1 MPNDNNF
8 TPANFD
14 PILKKYD
21 GIPYLRF
28 WCQKVLPAVYDQSLS
43 YYEALCKLAAFLNKM
58 VEELEKMQDNI
69 DALHK
74 AYKDLQDWVNAEI
87 ARFEAHM
94 EQHFDDLTHELW
106 NRFEE
111 YKNNTTTTLQQKFND
126 YATNTTNNLNKKF
139 NDFVTDANTRIDEM
153 FRTNSTLQQWF
164 NDYATNT
171 TNNLNQKFNEFVTN
185 ANTRID
191 QMFNTYTTN
200 TNNEFNTWKTDF
212 TNQYNQ
218 WKDEVNAQI
227 SNINSDISSLTTRVT
242 ALENMVKKYP
252 NFNYKSFT
260 MTGTKYYKK
269 VMVDMVSFPSAGD
282 NAIIC
287 YGVCRV
293 FGQDSSVSVSG
304 NWRERFTMSLDAKRQ
319 IASLL
324 GATTQN
330 CIKFELMPRTSYVSA
345 AGNANNGAPTND
357 KLISGLLWIP
367 GPGTGDSVLNAQL
380 FFKNNGSVGFV
391 SDNSMLF
398 SAIATQ
404 QVNPPVWATNSGEWS
419 V

>member
-8 TPANFD
+8 KPANFD

-43 YYEALCKLAAFLNKM
+43 YYELLCKLAAFLNKM
-58 VEELEKMQDNI
+58 VEELEKMQDTI

-94 EQHFDDLTHELW
+94 EQHFDDLTQELW

-111 YKNNTTTTLQQKFND
+111 YKNNT
-126 YATNTTNNLNKKF
+126 NT
-139 NDFVTDANTRIDEM
+139 
-153 FRTNSTLQQWF
+153 TLQQWF

-171 TNNLNQKFNEFVTN
+171 TNNLNQKFNEFVNN

-191 QMFNTYTTN
+191 QMFNTYTSS

-218 WKDEVNAQI
+218 WKDEVNGQI
-227 SNINSDISSLTTRVT
+227 SNINSNISSLTTRVT

-304 NWRERFTMSLDAKRQ
+304 NWRERFTMPLDAKRQ

-345 AGNANNGAPTND
+345 SGDVNNGAPTND

-391 SDNSMLF
+391 SDNSVLF

-404 QVNPPVWATNSGEWS
+404 QVNPPAWATNSGEWTL
-419 V
+419 

>member
-8 TPANFD
+8 KPANFD

-43 YYEALCKLAAFLNKM
+43 YYEVLCKLAAFLNKM

-94 EQHFDDLTHELW
+94 EQHFDDLTRELW

-111 YKNNTTTTLQQKFND
+111 YKNNTNTTLQQWFNN
-126 YATNTTNNLNKKF
+126 YATTTTNNLNKKF
-139 NDFVTDANTRIDEM
+139 ND
-153 FRTNSTLQQWF
+153 
-164 NDYATNT
+164 
-171 TNNLNQKFNEFVTN
+171 FVTN

-191 QMFNTYTTN
+191 QMFNTYTSS

-218 WKDEVNAQI
+218 WKDEVNGQI
-227 SNINSDISSLTTRVT
+227 SSINSNISSLTNRVT

-293 FGQDSSVSVSG
+293 FGQDNSVSVSG

-345 AGNANNGAPTND
+345 AGDANNGAPTND

-391 SDNSMLF
+391 SDNSVLF

-404 QVNPPVWATNSGEWS
+404 QVNPPAWATNSGEWTL
-419 V
+419 

>member
-1 MPNDNNF
+1 MPNDNKF
-8 TPANFD
+8 TPADFD

-43 YYEALCKLAAFLNKM
+43 YYEVLCKLAAFLNKM
-58 VEELEKMQDNI
+58 LEELEKMQDNI

-94 EQHFDDLTHELW
+94 EQHFDDLTRELW

-111 YKNNTTTTLQQKFND
+111 YKNNTNTTLQQWFND

-139 NDFVTDANTRIDEM
+139 NDFVT
-153 FRTNSTLQQWF
+153 
-164 NDYATNT
+164 
-171 TNNLNQKFNEFVTN
+171 N

-200 TNNEFNTWKTDF
+200 TNSEFNTWKTDF

-218 WKDEVNAQI
+218 WKDEVNGQI
-227 SNINSDISSLTTRVT
+227 SNINSNISSLTTRVT

-293 FGQDSSVSVSG
+293 FGQDNSVSVSG

-345 AGNANNGAPTND
+345 SGDANNGAPTND

-367 GPGTGDSVLNAQL
+367 GPGTGDAVLNAQL

-391 SDNSMLF
+391 SDNSVLF

-404 QVNPPVWATNSGEWS
+404 QVNPPAWATNSGEWTL
-419 V
+419 

>member
-8 TPANFD
+8 KPANFD

-43 YYEALCKLAAFLNKM
+43 YYEVLCKLAAFLNKM

-74 AYKDLQDWVNAEI
+74 AYKELQDWVNAEI

-94 EQHFDDLTHELW
+94 EQHFDDFALELW

-111 YKNNTTTTLQQKFND
+111 YKNNTNTTLQQWFND

-139 NDFVTDANTRIDEM
+139 NDFVT
-153 FRTNSTLQQWF
+153 
-164 NDYATNT
+164 
-171 TNNLNQKFNEFVTN
+171 N
-185 ANTRID
+185 ANTRIE
-191 QMFNTYTTN
+191 QMFNTYTSS
-200 TNNEFNTWKTDF
+200 TNNDFNTWKTDF

-218 WKDEVNAQI
+218 WKDEVNGQI
-227 SNINSDISSLTTRVT
+227 SNINSNISSLTKRVA
-242 ALENMVKKYP
+242 ALENMIKKYP
-252 NFNYKSFT
+252 EFNYKSFT

-269 VMVDMVSFPSAGD
+269 VILDMLSFPSAGD
-282 NAIIC
+282 SAIIC

-324 GATTQN
+324 GASSQN
-330 CIKFELMPRTSYVSA
+330 CLKFELMPRTSYVSA
-345 AGNANNGAPTND
+345 SGDANNGAPTND

-391 SDNSMLF
+391 SDNSVLF

-404 QVNPPVWATNSGEWS
+404 QVNPPAWATNSGEWS

>member
-14 PILKKYD
+14 PILNKYD

-28 WCQKVLPAVYDQSLS
+28 WCQKVLPAVYEQSLS
-43 YYEALCKLAAFLNKM
+43 YYELLCKLAAFLNKM
-58 VEELEKMQDNI
+58 VEELENMQDNI

-87 ARFEAHM
+87 ARFEVHM
-94 EQHFDDLTHELW
+94 EQHFDDLTRELW

-111 YKNNTTTTLQQKFND
+111 YKNNTNTTLQQWFND

-139 NDFVTDANTRIDEM
+139 NDFVT
-153 FRTNSTLQQWF
+153 
-164 NDYATNT
+164 
-171 TNNLNQKFNEFVTN
+171 N

-191 QMFNTYTTN
+191 QMFNTYTSS

-227 SNINSDISSLTTRVT
+227 SNINSNISSLTNRVT

-293 FGQDSSVSVSG
+293 FGQNNSVSVSG

-345 AGNANNGAPTND
+345 SGDANNGAPTND

-391 SDNSMLF
+391 SDNSVLF

-404 QVNPPVWATNSGEWS
+404 QVNPPAWATNSGEWTL
-419 V
+419 

>member
-8 TPANFD
+8 KPANFD

-43 YYEALCKLAAFLNKM
+43 YYEVLCKLAAFLNKM

-94 EQHFDDLTHELW
+94 EQHFDDLTQELW

-111 YKNNTTTTLQQKFND
+111 YKNNTNTTLQQWFHE
-126 YATNTTNNLNKKF
+126 YETTTTNNLNKKF
-139 NDFVTDANTRIDEM
+139 NDFVN
-153 FRTNSTLQQWF
+153 
-164 NDYATNT
+164 
-171 TNNLNQKFNEFVTN
+171 N

-191 QMFNTYTTN
+191 QMFNTYTSS

-218 WKDEVNAQI
+218 WKDEVNGQI
-227 SNINSDISSLTTRVT
+227 SSINSNISSLTNRVA

-293 FGQDSSVSVSG
+293 FGQDNSVSVSG

-345 AGNANNGAPTND
+345 AGDANNGAPTND

-391 SDNSMLF
+391 SDNSVLF

-404 QVNPPVWATNSGEWS
+404 QVNPPAWATNSGEWTL
-419 V
+419 

>member
-43 YYEALCKLAAFLNKM
+43 YYEVLCKLAAFLNKM

-94 EQHFDDLTHELW
+94 EQHFDDLTQELW

-111 YKNNTTTTLQQKFND
+111 YKNNTNTTLQQWFHE
-126 YATNTTNNLNKKF
+126 YETTTTNNLNKKF
-139 NDFVTDANTRIDEM
+139 NDFVN
-153 FRTNSTLQQWF
+153 
-164 NDYATNT
+164 
-171 TNNLNQKFNEFVTN
+171 N

-191 QMFNTYTTN
+191 QMFNTYTSS

-218 WKDEVNAQI
+218 WKDEVNGQI
-227 SNINSDISSLTTRVT
+227 SNINSNISSLTNRVS

-345 AGNANNGAPTND
+345 AGDANNGAPTND

-391 SDNSMLF
+391 SDNSVLF

-404 QVNPPVWATNSGEWS
+404 QVNPPAWATNSGEWRL
-419 V
+419 

>member
-8 TPANFD
+8 KPANFD
-14 PILKKYD
+14 PILQKYD

-43 YYEALCKLAAFLNKM
+43 YYEVLCKLAAFLNKM

-94 EQHFDDLTHELW
+94 EQHFDDLTRELW

-111 YKNNTTTTLQQKFND
+111 YKNNTNTTLQQWFND

-139 NDFVTDANTRIDEM
+139 NDFVT
-153 FRTNSTLQQWF
+153 
-164 NDYATNT
+164 
-171 TNNLNQKFNEFVTN
+171 N

-191 QMFNTYTTN
+191 QMFNTYTSS

-218 WKDEVNAQI
+218 WKNEVDGQI
-227 SNINSDISSLTTRVT
+227 RNINSNISSLTTRVAT
-242 ALENMVKKYP
+242 LENMIKKYP
-252 NFNYKSFT
+252 EFNYKSFT

-269 VMVDMVSFPSAGD
+269 VILDMLSFPSAGD
-282 NAIIC
+282 SAIIC

-324 GATTQN
+324 GASSQN
-330 CIKFELMPRTSYVSA
+330 CLKFELMPRTSYVSA
-345 AGNANNGAPTND
+345 SGDANNGAPTND

-367 GPGTGDSVLNAQL
+367 GPGTGDGVLNSQL

-404 QVNPPVWATNSGEWS
+404 QVNPPAWATNSGEWTL
-419 V
+419 

>member
-43 YYEALCKLAAFLNKM
+43 YYEVLCKLAAFLNKM

-94 EQHFDDLTHELW
+94 EQHFDDLTQELW

-111 YKNNTTTTLQQKFND
+111 YKNNTNTTLQQWFNN
-126 YATNTTNNLNKKF
+126 YATNTTNNLNK
-139 NDFVTDANTRIDEM
+139 
-153 FRTNSTLQQWF
+153 
-164 NDYATNT
+164 
-171 TNNLNQKFNEFVTN
+171 KFNEFVTN

-191 QMFNTYTTN
+191 QMFNTYTSS

-218 WKDEVNAQI
+218 WKDEVNGQI
-227 SNINSDISSLTTRVT
+227 NNINSNISSLTTRVT

-269 VMVDMVSFPSAGD
+269 VILDMLSFPSAGD

-293 FGQDSSVSVSG
+293 FGQDTSVSVSG

-319 IASLL
+319 IASLI
-324 GATTQN
+324 GATNQN

-345 AGNANNGAPTND
+345 SGDANNGAPTND

-367 GPGTGDSVLNAQL
+367 GPGTGDSVLNSQL

-404 QVNPPVWATNSGEWS
+404 QANPPAWATNSGEWS
-419 V
+419 L

>member
-43 YYEALCKLAAFLNKM
+43 YYEVLCKLAAFLNKM

-94 EQHFDDLTHELW
+94 EQHFDDLTQELW

-111 YKNNTTTTLQQKFND
+111 YKNNTNTTLQQWFNN

-139 NDFVTDANTRIDEM
+139 ED
-153 FRTNSTLQQWF
+153 
-164 NDYATNT
+164 
-171 TNNLNQKFNEFVTN
+171 FVTN
-185 ANTRID
+185 ANTRIE
-191 QMFNTYTTN
+191 QMFNTYTSS

-218 WKDEVNAQI
+218 WKDEVNGQI
-227 SNINSDISSLTTRVT
+227 NTINSNISSLTTRVT

-269 VMVDMVSFPSAGD
+269 VILDMLSFPSAGD

-293 FGQDSSVSVSG
+293 FGQDTSVSVSG

-319 IASLL
+319 IASLI
-324 GATTQN
+324 GATNQN

-345 AGNANNGAPTND
+345 SGDANNGAPTND

-367 GPGTGDSVLNAQL
+367 GPGTGDSVLNSQL
-380 FFKNNGSVGFV
+380 FFKNIGSVGFV

-404 QVNPPVWATNSGEWS
+404 QANPPAWATNSGEWTL
-419 V
+419 

>member
-43 YYEALCKLAAFLNKM
+43 YYEVLCKLAAFLNKM

-94 EQHFDDLTHELW
+94 EQHFDDLTQELW

-111 YKNNTTTTLQQKFND
+111 YKNNTNTTLQQWFND

-139 NDFVTDANTRIDEM
+139 NDFVT
-153 FRTNSTLQQWF
+153 
-164 NDYATNT
+164 
-171 TNNLNQKFNEFVTN
+171 N

-191 QMFNTYTTN
+191 QMFNTYTSS

-218 WKDEVNAQI
+218 WKNEVDGQI
-227 SNINSDISSLTTRVT
+227 RNINSNISSLTTRVAT
-242 ALENMVKKYP
+242 LENMIKKYP
-252 NFNYKSFT
+252 EFNYKSFT

-269 VMVDMVSFPSAGD
+269 VILDMLSFPSAGD
-282 NAIIC
+282 SAIIC

-304 NWRERFTMSLDAKRQ
+304 NWREQFTMSLDAKRQ

-324 GATTQN
+324 GATSQN
-330 CIKFELMPRTSYVSA
+330 CLKFELMPRTSYVSDS
-345 AGNANNGAPTND
+345 GDANNGAPTND

-367 GPGTGDSVLNAQL
+367 GPGTGNSVLNAQL

-404 QVNPPVWATNSGEWS
+404 QVYPPAWATNSGEWTL
-419 V
+419 

>member
-43 YYEALCKLAAFLNKM
+43 YYEVLCKLAAFLNKM
-58 VEELEKMQDNI
+58 LEELEKMQDNI

-94 EQHFDDLTHELW
+94 EQHFDDLTRELW

-111 YKNNTTTTLQQKFND
+111 YKNNTNTTLQQWFND

-139 NDFVTDANTRIDEM
+139 NDFVT
-153 FRTNSTLQQWF
+153 
-164 NDYATNT
+164 
-171 TNNLNQKFNEFVTN
+171 N

-191 QMFNTYTTN
+191 QMFNTYTSS

-218 WKDEVNAQI
+218 WKNEVDGQI
-227 SNINSDISSLTTRVT
+227 RNINSNISSLTNRVT

-345 AGNANNGAPTND
+345 SGDANNGAPTND

-367 GPGTGDSVLNAQL
+367 GPGTGDAVLNAQL

-391 SDNSMLF
+391 SDNSVLF

-404 QVNPPVWATNSGEWS
+404 QVNPPAWATNSGEWTL
-419 V
+419 

>member
-1 MPNDNNF
+1 MPNDNKF

-43 YYEALCKLAAFLNKM
+43 YYEVLCKLAAFLNKM
-58 VEELEKMQDNI
+58 LEELEKMQDNI
-69 DALHK
+69 DDLHK

-94 EQHFDDLTHELW
+94 EQHFDDLTRELW

-111 YKNNTTTTLQQKFND
+111 YKNNTNTTLQQWFND

-139 NDFVTDANTRIDEM
+139 NDFVN
-153 FRTNSTLQQWF
+153 
-164 NDYATNT
+164 
-171 TNNLNQKFNEFVTN
+171 N

-191 QMFNTYTTN
+191 QMFNTYTSS

-218 WKDEVNAQI
+218 WKDEVNGQI
-227 SNINSDISSLTTRVT
+227 SNINSNISSLTTRVAT
-242 ALENMVKKYP
+242 LENMIKKYP
-252 NFNYKSFT
+252 EFNYKSFT

-269 VMVDMVSFPSAGD
+269 VILDMLSFPSAGD
-282 NAIIC
+282 SAIIC

-293 FGQDSSVSVSG
+293 FGQNSSVSVSG

-319 IASLL
+319 ISSLL

-330 CIKFELMPRTSYVSA
+330 CLKFELMPRTSYVSD
-345 AGNANNGAPTND
+345 AGDANNGAPIND

-367 GPGTGDSVLNAQL
+367 GPGTGDAVLNAQL

-391 SDNSMLF
+391 SDNSVLF

-404 QVNPPVWATNSGEWS
+404 QVNPPAWATNSGEWTL
-419 V
+419 

>member
-58 VEELEKMQDNI
+58 LEELEKMQDNI

-94 EQHFDDLTHELW
+94 EQHFDNLTHELW

-111 YKNNTTTTLQQKFND
+111 YKNNTNTNLQQWFND

-139 NDFVTDANTRIDEM
+139 NDFVT
-153 FRTNSTLQQWF
+153 
-164 NDYATNT
+164 
-171 TNNLNQKFNEFVTN
+171 N

-191 QMFNTYTTN
+191 QMFNTYTTS
-200 TNNEFNTWKTDF
+200 TNNAFNTWKTDF
-212 TNQYNQ
+212 TTQYNQ
-218 WKDEVNAQI
+218 WKDEVNGQI
-227 SNINSDISSLTTRVT
+227 SDINSNISSLTTRVT

-345 AGNANNGAPTND
+345 AGAANNGAPTND

-404 QVNPPVWATNSGEWS
+404 QVNPPAWATNSGEWT

>member
-28 WCQKVLPAVYDQSLS
+28 WCQKVLPAVYEQSLS
-43 YYEALCKLAAFLNKM
+43 YYEVLCKLAAFLNKM

-94 EQHFDDLTHELW
+94 EQHFDDLTRELW

-111 YKNNTTTTLQQKFND
+111 YKNNTNTTLQQWFND

-139 NDFVTDANTRIDEM
+139 NDFVT
-153 FRTNSTLQQWF
+153 
-164 NDYATNT
+164 
-171 TNNLNQKFNEFVTN
+171 N
-185 ANTRID
+185 ANTRIE
-191 QMFNTYTTN
+191 QMFNTYTSS

-218 WKDEVNAQI
+218 WKDEVNGQI
-227 SNINSDISSLTTRVT
+227 SNINSNISSLTNRVT

-282 NAIIC
+282 SAIIC

-293 FGQDSSVSVSG
+293 FGQDNSVSVSG

-345 AGNANNGAPTND
+345 SGDANNGAPTND

-367 GPGTGDSVLNAQL
+367 GPGTGDAVLNAQL

-391 SDNSMLF
+391 SDNSVLF

-404 QVNPPVWATNSGEWS
+404 QVNPPAWATNSGEWTL
-419 V
+419 

>member
-8 TPANFD
+8 KPANFD

-43 YYEALCKLAAFLNKM
+43 YYEVLCKLAAFLNKM
-58 VEELEKMQDNI
+58 LEELEKMQDNI

-94 EQHFDDLTHELW
+94 EQHFDDLTQELW

-111 YKNNTTTTLQQKFND
+111 YKNNTNTTLQQWFNN

-139 NDFVTDANTRIDEM
+139 NDFVT
-153 FRTNSTLQQWF
+153 
-164 NDYATNT
+164 
-171 TNNLNQKFNEFVTN
+171 N

-191 QMFNTYTTN
+191 QMFNTYTSS

-218 WKDEVNAQI
+218 WKDEVNGQI
-227 SNINSDISSLTTRVT
+227 STINSNISSLTTRVT

-293 FGQDSSVSVSG
+293 FGQNNSVSVSG

-345 AGNANNGAPTND
+345 AGDANNGAPTND

-391 SDNSMLF
+391 SDNSVLF

-404 QVNPPVWATNSGEWS
+404 QVNPPTWATNSGEWTL
-419 V
+419 

>member
-8 TPANFD
+8 KPANFD

-43 YYEALCKLAAFLNKM
+43 YYEVLCKLAAFLNKM

-94 EQHFDDLTHELW
+94 EQHFDDLTQELW

-111 YKNNTTTTLQQKFND
+111 YKNNTNTTLQQWFNN

-139 NDFVTDANTRIDEM
+139 NDFVT
-153 FRTNSTLQQWF
+153 
-164 NDYATNT
+164 
-171 TNNLNQKFNEFVTN
+171 N
-185 ANTRID
+185 ANTRIE
-191 QMFNTYTTN
+191 QMFNTYTSS

-218 WKDEVNAQI
+218 WKDEVNGQI
-227 SNINSDISSLTTRVT
+227 SSINSNISSLTNRVS

-293 FGQDSSVSVSG
+293 FGQDNSVSVSG

-345 AGNANNGAPTND
+345 AGDANNGAPTND

-367 GPGTGDSVLNAQL
+367 GPGTGDAVLNAQL

-391 SDNSMLF
+391 SDNSVLF

-404 QVNPPVWATNSGEWS
+404 QVNPPAWATNSGEWTL
-419 V
+419 

>member
-14 PILKKYD
+14 PVLKKYD

-43 YYEALCKLAAFLNKM
+43 YYEVLCKLAAFLNKM
-58 VEELEKMQDNI
+58 LEELEKMQDNI

-94 EQHFDDLTHELW
+94 EQHFDDLTRELW

-111 YKNNTTTTLQQKFND
+111 YKNNT
-126 YATNTTNNLNKKF
+126 NT
-139 NDFVTDANTRIDEM
+139 
-153 FRTNSTLQQWF
+153 TLQQWF

-171 TNNLNQKFNEFVTN
+171 TNTLNRKFNEFVNN

-191 QMFNTYTTN
+191 QMFNTYTSS

-218 WKDEVNAQI
+218 WKDEVNGQI
-227 SNINSDISSLTTRVT
+227 SNINSNISSLTNRVT

-269 VMVDMVSFPSAGD
+269 VMVDMLSFPSSGD

-319 IASLL
+319 ISSLL

-330 CIKFELMPRTSYVSA
+330 CLKFELMPRTSYVSA
-345 AGNANNGAPTND
+345 SGDANNGAPTND
-357 KLISGLLWIP
+357 KLISGLLWVP

-404 QVNPPVWATNSGEWS
+404 QVNPPAWATNSGEWAL
-419 V
+419 

>member
-8 TPANFD
+8 KPANFD
-14 PILKKYD
+14 PILQKYD

-43 YYEALCKLAAFLNKM
+43 YYELLCKLAAFLNKM
-58 VEELEKMQDNI
+58 VDELENMQDNI

-94 EQHFDDLTHELW
+94 EQHFDDLTQELW

-111 YKNNTTTTLQQKFND
+111 YKNNTNTTLQQWFND

-139 NDFVTDANTRIDEM
+139 NDFVN
-153 FRTNSTLQQWF
+153 
-164 NDYATNT
+164 
-171 TNNLNQKFNEFVTN
+171 N
-185 ANTRID
+185 ANTRIE
-191 QMFNTYTTN
+191 QMFNTYTSS

-218 WKDEVNAQI
+218 WKDEVNGQI
-227 SNINSDISSLTTRVT
+227 SSINSNISSLTNRVA

-293 FGQDSSVSVSG
+293 FGQDNSVSVSG

-345 AGNANNGAPTND
+345 AGDANNGAPTND

-391 SDNSMLF
+391 SDNSVLF

-404 QVNPPVWATNSGEWS
+404 QVNPPAWATNSGEWTL
-419 V
+419 

>member
-8 TPANFD
+8 KPANFD
-14 PILKKYD
+14 PILQKYD

-43 YYEALCKLAAFLNKM
+43 YYEVLCKLAAFLNKM

-94 EQHFDDLTHELW
+94 EQHFDDLTQELW
-106 NRFEE
+106 NRFEQ
-111 YKNNTTTTLQQKFND
+111 YKNNTNTTLQQWFND

-139 NDFVTDANTRIDEM
+139 NDFVT
-153 FRTNSTLQQWF
+153 
-164 NDYATNT
+164 
-171 TNNLNQKFNEFVTN
+171 N

-191 QMFNTYTTN
+191 QMFNTYTSS

-218 WKDEVNAQI
+218 WKNEVDGQI
-227 SNINSDISSLTTRVT
+227 RNINSNISSLTTRVAT
-242 ALENMVKKYP
+242 LENMIKKYP
-252 NFNYKSFT
+252 EFNYKSFT

-269 VMVDMVSFPSAGD
+269 VILDMLSFPSAGD
-282 NAIIC
+282 SAIIC

-293 FGQDSSVSVSG
+293 FGQDNSVSVSG

-330 CIKFELMPRTSYVSA
+330 CLKFELMPRTSYVSA
-345 AGNANNGAPTND
+345 SGDANNGAPTND

-367 GPGTGDSVLNAQL
+367 GLGTGDAVLNAQL

-404 QVNPPVWATNSGEWS
+404 QVNPPAWATNSGEWTL
-419 V
+419 

>member
-43 YYEALCKLAAFLNKM
+43 YYEVLCKLAAFLNKM
-58 VEELEKMQDNI
+58 LEELEKMQDNI

-94 EQHFDDLTHELW
+94 EQHFDDLTQELW

-111 YKNNTTTTLQQKFND
+111 YKNNTNTTLQQWFNN

-139 NDFVTDANTRIDEM
+139 NDFVT
-153 FRTNSTLQQWF
+153 
-164 NDYATNT
+164 
-171 TNNLNQKFNEFVTN
+171 N

-191 QMFNTYTTN
+191 QMFNTYTSS

-218 WKDEVNAQI
+218 WKDEVNGQI
-227 SNINSDISSLTTRVT
+227 STINSNISSLTTRVT

-293 FGQDSSVSVSG
+293 FGQDNSVSVSG

-345 AGNANNGAPTND
+345 AGDANNGAPTND

-391 SDNSMLF
+391 SDNSVLF

-404 QVNPPVWATNSGEWS
+404 QVNPPAWATNSGEWTL
-419 V
+419 

>member
-8 TPANFD
+8 KPANFD

-43 YYEALCKLAAFLNKM
+43 YYEVLCKLAAFLNKM

-74 AYKDLQDWVNAEI
+74 AYKELQDWVNAEI

-94 EQHFDDLTHELW
+94 EQHFDDLTQELW

-111 YKNNTTTTLQQKFND
+111 YKNNT
-126 YATNTTNNLNKKF
+126 NT
-139 NDFVTDANTRIDEM
+139 
-153 FRTNSTLQQWF
+153 TLQQWF

-171 TNNLNQKFNEFVTN
+171 TNNLNKKFDDFVTN

-191 QMFNTYTTN
+191 QMFNTYTSS

-218 WKDEVNAQI
+218 WKDEVNGQI
-227 SNINSDISSLTTRVT
+227 STINSNISSLTNRVS

-293 FGQDSSVSVSG
+293 FGQDNSVSVSG

-324 GATTQN
+324 GATYQN
-330 CIKFELMPRTSYVSA
+330 CIKFELMPRTSYVSDS
-345 AGNANNGAPTND
+345 GDPNNGAPTND

-391 SDNSMLF
+391 SDNSVLF
-398 SAIATQ
+398 SAIATHQ
-404 QVNPPVWATNSGEWS
+404 FYPPAWATNSGEWTL
-419 V
+419 

>member
-43 YYEALCKLAAFLNKM
+43 YYEVLCKLAAFLNKM
-58 VEELEKMQDNI
+58 LEELEKMQDNI

-94 EQHFDDLTHELW
+94 EQHFDDLTRELW

-111 YKNNTTTTLQQKFND
+111 YKNNTNTTLQQWFND

-139 NDFVTDANTRIDEM
+139 NDFVN
-153 FRTNSTLQQWF
+153 
-164 NDYATNT
+164 
-171 TNNLNQKFNEFVTN
+171 N

-200 TNNEFNTWKTDF
+200 TNSEFNTWKTDF

-218 WKDEVNAQI
+218 WKDEVNGQI
-227 SNINSDISSLTTRVT
+227 SNINSNISALTNRVT
-242 ALENMVKKYP
+242 TLENMVKKYP

-260 MTGTKYYKK
+260 MTGTNYYKK
-269 VMVDMVSFPSAGD
+269 VMVDMLSFPSAGD

-293 FGQDSSVSVSG
+293 FGQDNSVSVSG

-319 IASLL
+319 ISSLL

-330 CIKFELMPRTSYVSA
+330 CLKFELMPRTSYVSDSDDT
-345 AGNANNGAPTND
+345 NNGAPIND
-357 KLISGLLWIP
+357 NLISGLLWVP

-404 QVNPPVWATNSGEWS
+404 QVNPPAWAANSGEWTL
-419 V
+419 

>member
-8 TPANFD
+8 KPANFD

-43 YYEALCKLAAFLNKM
+43 YYEVLCKLAAFLNKM
-58 VEELEKMQDNI
+58 LEELEKMQDNI

-94 EQHFDDLTHELW
+94 EQHFDDLTRELW

-111 YKNNTTTTLQQKFND
+111 YKNNTNTTLQQWFND

-139 NDFVTDANTRIDEM
+139 NDFVT
-153 FRTNSTLQQWF
+153 
-164 NDYATNT
+164 
-171 TNNLNQKFNEFVTN
+171 N

-191 QMFNTYTTN
+191 QMFNTYTSS

-218 WKDEVNAQI
+218 WKDEVNGQI
-227 SNINSDISSLTTRVT
+227 TNINSNISSLTNRVT

-269 VMVDMVSFPSAGD
+269 VMVDMVSFPSEGD

-293 FGQDSSVSVSG
+293 FGQDNSVSVSG

-345 AGNANNGAPTND
+345 SGDANNGAPTND

-367 GPGTGDSVLNAQL
+367 GPGTDDAVLDAQL

-391 SDNSMLF
+391 SDNSVLF

-404 QVNPPVWATNSGEWS
+404 QVNPPAWATNSGEWTL
-419 V
+419 

>member
-8 TPANFD
+8 KPANFD

-43 YYEALCKLAAFLNKM
+43 YYEVLCKLAAFLNKM

-94 EQHFDDLTHELW
+94 EQHFDDLTQELW

-111 YKNNTTTTLQQKFND
+111 YKNNTNTTLQQWFND
-126 YATNTTNNLNKKF
+126 YSTTTTNNLNKKF
-139 NDFVTDANTRIDEM
+139 NDFVT
-153 FRTNSTLQQWF
+153 
-164 NDYATNT
+164 
-171 TNNLNQKFNEFVTN
+171 N
-185 ANTRID
+185 ANTRIE
-191 QMFNTYTTN
+191 QMFNTYTSS

-218 WKDEVNAQI
+218 WKDEVNGQI
-227 SNINSDISSLTTRVT
+227 SNINSNISSLTTRVT

-293 FGQDSSVSVSG
+293 FGQDRSVSVSG

-345 AGNANNGAPTND
+345 AGDANNGAPTND

-391 SDNSMLF
+391 SDNSVLF

-404 QVNPPVWATNSGEWS
+404 QVNPPAWATNSGEWTL
-419 V
+419 

>member
-43 YYEALCKLAAFLNKM
+43 YYEVLCKLAAFLNKM

-94 EQHFDDLTHELW
+94 EQHFDDLTRELW

-111 YKNNTTTTLQQKFND
+111 YKNNTNTTLQQWFND

-139 NDFVTDANTRIDEM
+139 NDFVN
-153 FRTNSTLQQWF
+153 
-164 NDYATNT
+164 
-171 TNNLNQKFNEFVTN
+171 N

-191 QMFNTYTTN
+191 QMFNTYTSSS
-200 TNNEFNTWKTDF
+200 NNEFNTWKTDF

-218 WKDEVNAQI
+218 WKDEVNGQI
-227 SNINSDISSLTTRVT
+227 SNINSNISALTKRVT

-269 VMVDMVSFPSAGD
+269 VMVDMLSFPSAGD

-293 FGQDSSVSVSG
+293 FGQNNSVSVSG

-345 AGNANNGAPTND
+345 AGDANNGAPTND

-391 SDNSMLF
+391 SDNSVLF

-404 QVNPPVWATNSGEWS
+404 QVNPPAWATNSGEWT

>member
-1 MPNDNNF
+1 MPNDNKF
-8 TPANFD
+8 TPADFD

-43 YYEALCKLAAFLNKM
+43 YYEVLCKLAAFLNKM
-58 VEELEKMQDNI
+58 LEELEKMQDNI

-74 AYKDLQDWVNAEI
+74 AYKDLQNWVNAEI

-94 EQHFDDLTHELW
+94 EQHFDDLTKELW
-106 NRFEE
+106 NKFEQ
-111 YKNNTTTTLQQKFND
+111 YKNDTNTTLQQWFNE

-139 NDFVTDANTRIDEM
+139 ED
-153 FRTNSTLQQWF
+153 
-164 NDYATNT
+164 
-171 TNNLNQKFNEFVTN
+171 FVTN

-200 TNNEFNTWKTDF
+200 TNNDFNTWKTDF

-218 WKDEVNAQI
+218 WKADVDGQI
-227 SNINSDISSLTTRVT
+227 TNINSNIRSLTTRVQ
-242 ALENMVKKYP
+242 ALEDKIKTYP
-252 NFNYKSFT
+252 KFDYKSFT
-260 MTGTKYYKK
+260 LTGTHYYKK
-269 VMVDMVSFPSAGD
+269 AILDMLSFPSSAD
-282 NAIIC
+282 STVIC
-287 YGVCRV
+287 YGVMRV
-293 FGQDSSVSVSG
+293 YGQDDSVAVSG
-304 NWRERFTMSLDAKRQ
+304 NWRERFTMSLDAKRK

-324 GATTQN
+324 GASSQN
-330 CIKFELMPRTSYVSA
+330 CLKFELMPRTSYVSA
-345 AGNANNGAPTND
+345 SGDANNGAPTND

-367 GPGTGDSVLNAQL
+367 GPGTGDAVLNAQL

-404 QVNPPVWATNSGEWS
+404 QVNPPAWATNSSEWTL
-419 V
+419 

>member
-1 MPNDNNF
+1 MPNDNKF
-8 TPANFD
+8 TPADFD
-14 PILKKYD
+14 PVLKKYD

-43 YYEALCKLAAFLNKM
+43 YYEVLCKLAAFLNKM
-58 VEELEKMQDNI
+58 LEELEKMQDNI

-74 AYKDLQDWVNAEI
+74 AYKDLQAWVNAEI

-94 EQHFDDLTHELW
+94 EQHFDDLTKELW
-106 NRFEE
+106 NKFEQ
-111 YKNNTTTTLQQKFND
+111 YKNDTNTTLQQWFNE

-139 NDFVTDANTRIDEM
+139 ED
-153 FRTNSTLQQWF
+153 
-164 NDYATNT
+164 
-171 TNNLNQKFNEFVTN
+171 FVTN

-191 QMFNTYTTN
+191 QMFKTYTTN
-200 TNNEFNTWKTDF
+200 TNNDFNTWKIDF

-218 WKDEVNAQI
+218 WKNEVDEQI
-227 SNINSDISSLTTRVT
+227 TNINSNISDLTERVT
-242 ALENMVKKYP
+242 ALENMIKTYP

-269 VMVDMVSFPSAGD
+269 AILDLLSFPSAGD

-293 FGQDSSVSVSG
+293 FGQDTSVSVSG
-304 NWRERFTMSLDAKRQ
+304 NWREKFNLTPEAAREISAM
-319 IASLL
+319 L
-324 GATTQN
+324 GVTSNDN

-345 AGNANNGAPTND
+345 SDDANNGAPTND
-357 KLISGLLWIP
+357 KLITGLLWLFAVS
-367 GPGTGDSVLNAQL
+367 GVAVGDVPAQL

-398 SAIATQ
+398 SAIATKQ
-404 QVNPPVWATNSGEWS
+404 AFPPSWFAPSGEWS
-419 V
+419 L

>member
-8 TPANFD
+8 KPANFD

-43 YYEALCKLAAFLNKM
+43 YYEVLCKLAAFLNKM
-58 VEELEKMQDNI
+58 LEELEKMQDNI

-94 EQHFDDLTHELW
+94 EQHFDDLTQELW

-111 YKNNTTTTLQQKFND
+111 YKNNTNTTLQQWFNN

-139 NDFVTDANTRIDEM
+139 NDFVN
-153 FRTNSTLQQWF
+153 
-164 NDYATNT
+164 
-171 TNNLNQKFNEFVTN
+171 N

-191 QMFNTYTTN
+191 QMFNTYTSS

-218 WKDEVNAQI
+218 WKDEVNRQI
-227 SNINSDISSLTTRVT
+227 SSINSNISSLTNRVS

-293 FGQDSSVSVSG
+293 FGQDNSVSVSG

-345 AGNANNGAPTND
+345 AGDANNGAPTND

-391 SDNSMLF
+391 SDNSVLF

-404 QVNPPVWATNSGEWS
+404 QVNPPTWATNSGEWTL
-419 V
+419 

>member
-8 TPANFD
+8 KPANFD

-43 YYEALCKLAAFLNKM
+43 YYEVLCKLAAFLNKM
-58 VEELEKMQDNI
+58 LEELEKMQDNI

-94 EQHFDDLTHELW
+94 EQHFDDLTRELW

-111 YKNNTTTTLQQKFND
+111 YKNNTNSTLEQWFNN

-139 NDFVTDANTRIDEM
+139 NDFVN
-153 FRTNSTLQQWF
+153 
-164 NDYATNT
+164 
-171 TNNLNQKFNEFVTN
+171 N

-191 QMFNTYTTN
+191 QMFNTYTSS

-218 WKDEVNAQI
+218 WKDEVNGQI
-227 SNINSDISSLTTRVT
+227 SDINSNISSLTTRVT
-242 ALENMVKKYP
+242 TLENMVKKYP

-282 NAIIC
+282 SAIIC

-293 FGQDSSVSVSG
+293 FGQDNSVSVSG

-345 AGNANNGAPTND
+345 SGDANNGAPTND

-367 GPGTGDSVLNAQL
+367 GPGTGDAVLNAQL

-391 SDNSMLF
+391 SDNSVLF

-404 QVNPPVWATNSGEWS
+404 QVNPPAWATNSGEWTL
-419 V
+419 

>member
-43 YYEALCKLAAFLNKM
+43 YYEVLCKLAAFLNKM

-87 ARFEAHM
+87 ARFETHM
-94 EQHFDDLTHELW
+94 EQHFDDLTRELW

-111 YKNNTTTTLQQKFND
+111 YKNNTNTTLQQWFND

-139 NDFVTDANTRIDEM
+139 NDFVN
-153 FRTNSTLQQWF
+153 
-164 NDYATNT
+164 
-171 TNNLNQKFNEFVTN
+171 N

-191 QMFNTYTTN
+191 QMFNTYTSN
-200 TNNEFNTWKTDF
+200 TNSEFNTWKTDF

-218 WKDEVNAQI
+218 WKDEVNGQI
-227 SNINSDISSLTTRVT
+227 SNINSNISSLTTRVT

-269 VMVDMVSFPSAGD
+269 VMVDMLSFPSAGD

-293 FGQDSSVSVSG
+293 FGQNISVSVSG

-330 CIKFELMPRTSYVSA
+330 CLKFELMPRTSYVSA
-345 AGNANNGAPTND
+345 SGDANNGAPIND
-357 KLISGLLWIP
+357 KLLTGLLWVP

-404 QVNPPVWATNSGEWS
+404 QVNPPAWTTNSGEWTL
-419 V
+419 

>member
-43 YYEALCKLAAFLNKM
+43 YYEVLCKLAAFLNKM
-58 VEELEKMQDNI
+58 LEELEKMQDNI

-94 EQHFDDLTHELW
+94 EQHFDDLTQELW

-111 YKNNTTTTLQQKFND
+111 YKNNTNTTLQQWFNN

-139 NDFVTDANTRIDEM
+139 NDFVT
-153 FRTNSTLQQWF
+153 
-164 NDYATNT
+164 
-171 TNNLNQKFNEFVTN
+171 N

-191 QMFNTYTTN
+191 QMFNTYTSS
-200 TNNEFNTWKTDF
+200 TNNDFNTWKTDF

-218 WKDEVNAQI
+218 WKDEVNGQI
-227 SNINSDISSLTTRVT
+227 SNINSNISSLTTRVT
-242 ALENMVKKYP
+242 TLENMVKKYP

-269 VMVDMVSFPSAGD
+269 VMVDMLSFPSAGD

-319 IASLL
+319 ISSLL

-330 CIKFELMPRTSYVSA
+330 CLKFELMPRTSYVSDS
-345 AGNANNGAPTND
+345 GDANNGAPTND
-357 KLISGLLWIP
+357 KLISGLLWVP

-404 QVNPPVWATNSGEWS
+404 QVNPPAWATNSGEWTL
-419 V
+419 

>member
-8 TPANFD
+8 KPANFD
-14 PILKKYD
+14 PILQKYD

-43 YYEALCKLAAFLNKM
+43 YYELLCKLAAFLNKM
-58 VEELEKMQDNI
+58 VDELENMQDNI

-94 EQHFDDLTHELW
+94 EQHFDDLTRELW

-111 YKNNTTTTLQQKFND
+111 YKNNTNTTLQQWFND

-139 NDFVTDANTRIDEM
+139 NDFVN
-153 FRTNSTLQQWF
+153 
-164 NDYATNT
+164 
-171 TNNLNQKFNEFVTN
+171 N

-191 QMFNTYTTN
+191 QMFNTYTSS

-218 WKDEVNAQI
+218 WKNEVDGQI
-227 SNINSDISSLTTRVT
+227 RNINSNISSLTTRVAT
-242 ALENMVKKYP
+242 LENMIKKYP
-252 NFNYKSFT
+252 EFNYKSFT

-269 VMVDMVSFPSAGD
+269 VILDMLSFPSAGD
-282 NAIIC
+282 SAIIC

-293 FGQDSSVSVSG
+293 FGQDNSVSVSG

-324 GATTQN
+324 GASSQN
-330 CIKFELMPRTSYVSA
+330 CLKFELMPRTSYVSA
-345 AGNANNGAPTND
+345 SGDANNGAPTND
-357 KLISGLLWIP
+357 KLISGLLWVP
-367 GPGTGDSVLNAQL
+367 GPGTSASVLNAQL

-404 QVNPPVWATNSGEWS
+404 QVNPPSWATNSGEWTL
-419 V
+419 

>member
-1 MPNDNNF
+1 MPNDNKF
-8 TPANFD
+8 TPADFD

-43 YYEALCKLAAFLNKM
+43 YYEVLCKLAAFLNKM
-58 VEELEKMQDNI
+58 LEELEKMRDNI

-94 EQHFDDLTHELW
+94 EQHFDDLTKELW
-106 NRFEE
+106 NKFEQ
-111 YKNNTTTTLQQKFND
+111 YKNDTNTTLQQWFNE

-139 NDFVTDANTRIDEM
+139 ED
-153 FRTNSTLQQWF
+153 
-164 NDYATNT
+164 
-171 TNNLNQKFNEFVTN
+171 FVTN

-200 TNNEFNTWKTDF
+200 TNNDFNTWKTDF
-212 TNQYNQ
+212 TNQYNA
-218 WKDEVNAQI
+218 WKEVVDGQI
-227 SNINSDISSLTTRVT
+227 TNINSNIRSLTTRVT
-242 ALENMVKKYP
+242 ALENMIKKYP
-252 NFNYKSFT
+252 EFNYKSFT

-269 VMVDMVSFPSAGD
+269 VILDMLSFPSAGD
-282 NAIIC
+282 SAIIC

-293 FGQDSSVSVSG
+293 FGQDNSVSVAG

-319 IASLL
+319 ISSLL
-324 GATTQN
+324 GANTQN
-330 CIKFELMPRTSYVSA
+330 CLKFELMPRTSYVSSD
-345 AGNANNGAPTND
+345 GDANNGAPTND

-367 GPGTGDSVLNAQL
+367 GPGTGDAVLNSQL

-404 QVNPPVWATNSGEWS
+404 QVNPPVWAANSGEWS

>member
-8 TPANFD
+8 NPANFD

-43 YYEALCKLAAFLNKM
+43 YYEVLCKLAAFLNKM

-94 EQHFDDLTHELW
+94 EQHFDDLTQELW

-111 YKNNTTTTLQQKFND
+111 YKNNTNTTLQQWFNN

-139 NDFVTDANTRIDEM
+139 NDFVN
-153 FRTNSTLQQWF
+153 
-164 NDYATNT
+164 
-171 TNNLNQKFNEFVTN
+171 N

-191 QMFNTYTTN
+191 QMFNTYTSS
-200 TNNEFNTWKTDF
+200 TNNEFNTWKTNF

-218 WKDEVNAQI
+218 WKDEVNGQI
-227 SNINSDISSLTTRVT
+227 SNINSNISSLTNRVT

-293 FGQDSSVSVSG
+293 FGQDNSVSVSG

-345 AGNANNGAPTND
+345 AGDANNGAPTND

-391 SDNSMLF
+391 SDNSVLF

-404 QVNPPVWATNSGEWS
+404 QVNPPAWATNSGEWTL
-419 V
+419 

>member
-8 TPANFD
+8 KPANFD

-43 YYEALCKLAAFLNKM
+43 YYEVLCKLAAFLNKM

-94 EQHFDDLTHELW
+94 EQHFDDLTQELW

-111 YKNNTTTTLQQKFND
+111 YKNNTNTTLQQWFNN

-139 NDFVTDANTRIDEM
+139 NDFVN
-153 FRTNSTLQQWF
+153 
-164 NDYATNT
+164 
-171 TNNLNQKFNEFVTN
+171 N

-191 QMFNTYTTN
+191 QMFNTYTSS

-218 WKDEVNAQI
+218 WKDEVNGQI
-227 SNINSDISSLTTRVT
+227 SSINSNISSLTNRVS

-293 FGQDSSVSVSG
+293 FGQDNSVSVSG

-345 AGNANNGAPTND
+345 AGDANNGAPTND

-391 SDNSMLF
+391 SDNSVLF

-404 QVNPPVWATNSGEWS
+404 QVNPPTWATNSGEWTL
-419 V
+419 